1 MDRSTK
7 PPLRTATHHT
17 PGTSWHC
24 KVPKDS
30 PANDPFSLAP
40 VGQEEGGSTNL
51 RKTSTFRKTISS
63 QRDGHRRAQC
73 KGRGKKH
80 RNTARRTP
88 RRSCSNVCMEQRS
101 WENESGASQQSV
113 HFSQKFLKGVVL
125 AKHFDIN
132 QKPGTSCR
140 FLRQVVRPPG
150 KIDFVQPWHSV
161 FAREGQP
168 RRQAGR
174 FAGVALQDARRSKER
189 TYPEVFNNLCR
200 RMVLAIEVGGKV
212 ERGGRRLHQ
221 QLSTGQSPTGT
232 GHPPTNRNLQ
242 SLHVS
247 YILKRPAWIWPLA
260 RRIHSPQVYTW
271 LSWYHDHQTTV
282 GPSEGLSLW
291 PPKEN

>member
-1 MDRSTK
+1 
-7 PPLRTATHHT
+7 
-17 PGTSWHC
+17 
-24 KVPKDS
+24 
-30 PANDPFSLAP
+30 
-40 VGQEEGGSTNL
+40 
-51 RKTSTFRKTISS
+51 
-63 QRDGHRRAQC
+63 
-73 KGRGKKH
+73 
-80 RNTARRTP
+80 
-88 RRSCSNVCMEQRS
+88 MEQGS
-101 WENESGASQQSV
+101 WENESGASQQSA
-113 HFSQKFLKGVVL
+113 HFPQQFLKGVVL

-150 KIDFVQPWHSV
+150 KLISFNRGIPFS
-161 FAREGQP
+161 AREGQP

-200 RMVLAIEVGGKV
+200 RMVLAIEVGGKWS
-212 ERGGRRLHQ
+212 EEAAAFISNFARARA
-221 QLSTGQSPTGT
+221 T

-247 YILKRPAWIWPLA
+247 YILNRPAWIWPLA

-271 LSWYHDHQTTV
+271 LSWYHGHLTTV
-282 GPSEGLSLW
+282 GPSEGLSLR